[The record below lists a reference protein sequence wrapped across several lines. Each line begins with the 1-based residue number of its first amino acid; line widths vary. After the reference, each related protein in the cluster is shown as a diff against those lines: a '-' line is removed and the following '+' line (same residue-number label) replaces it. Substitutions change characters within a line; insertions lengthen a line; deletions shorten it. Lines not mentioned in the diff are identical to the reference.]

1 MTAKINMRNVQEN
14 VEDNSKKAREFGRKA
29 MLAYLGM
36 WGMGYDAGKSV
47 YKDGWK
53 WVEKAEKR
61 GEMVEKELTK
71 VVKAYQKD
79 FPGEVSKL
87 AHSAEGTAKEVAKDV
102 TGQADKVTKT
112 MQKYFNQYV
121 SSPTAATVEEIGVKA
136 VATAESAVAKTQK
149 VVNEAA
155 EAAQEQLKEAQAV
168 IESSVDKLWK
178 GYDELSVKDIAA
190 GLEKKSM
197 MQLEALRDYEV
208 GNKNRVTVLR
218 EIDARMQAMTS

>member
-61 GEMVEKELTK
+61 GEKVEKELTK
-71 VVKAYQKD
+71 VVRAYQKD

-87 AHSAEGTAKEVAKDV
+87 AHTAEGTAKDVAKDV

-121 SSPTAATVEEIGVKA
+121 SSPTVVTVEEIGVKA
-136 VATAESAVAKTQK
+136 ADMAEDAVAKTQM
-149 VVNEAA
+149 VVNDAA

-168 IESSVDKLWK
+168 IENPVNKLWM